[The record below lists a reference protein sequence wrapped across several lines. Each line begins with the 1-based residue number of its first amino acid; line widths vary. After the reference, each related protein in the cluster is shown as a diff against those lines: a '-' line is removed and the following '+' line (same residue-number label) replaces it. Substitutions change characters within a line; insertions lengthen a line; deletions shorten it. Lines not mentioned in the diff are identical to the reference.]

1 MFYQQFNAEVNPGDA
16 SAHTKFRREPEPS
29 RAEYLA
35 RDSFGSVN
43 DNRYINDLIKKP
55 AHH

>member
-1 MFYQQFNAEVNPGDA
+1 MFNQQFNAEVNPGDA

-35 RDSFGSVN
+35 RDSFPSVN
-43 DNRYINDLIKKP
+43 ENRFLNRLLQGSGK
-55 AHH
+55 